1 MSPRIDT
8 IARAVTHH
16 SSTDEQSPGA
26 MPGELII
33 FLINKLTPLDENGYH
48 YRLLAI

>member
-1 MSPRIDT
+1 MSRRIDPIT
-8 IARAVTHH
+8 RALTHH

-26 MPGELII
+26 MPGDLII
-33 FLINKLTPLDENGYH
+33 FPINKLTLLDENGYH